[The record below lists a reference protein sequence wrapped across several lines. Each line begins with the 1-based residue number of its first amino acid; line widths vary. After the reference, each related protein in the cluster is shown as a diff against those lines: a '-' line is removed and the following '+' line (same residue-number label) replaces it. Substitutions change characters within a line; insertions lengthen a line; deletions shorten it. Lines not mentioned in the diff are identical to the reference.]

1 MTEQQ
6 DPSEQPANSGSS
18 DTDASEEQG
27 GVGSHEA
34 VSDLGEV
41 RTPAA
46 EKREDVRAKLATRFS
61 YLFIFV
67 VIALLVSAV
76 FGGEQW
82 ARVQEYSQI
91 IVGAVTGVVG
101 AIIGFYFGS
110 QR

>member
-6 DPSEQPANSGSS
+6 DPDEQLANSGSN
-18 DTDASEEQG
+18 DTDAPEEQG
-27 GVGSHEA
+27 GVGSRED
-34 VSDLGEV
+34 VSDLGEL

-76 FGGEQW
+76 VGGEQW